1 MDSWALLF
9 NRFLRFAEPTHKHN
23 LLETFIE
30 KTFFKID
37 KSRVIYC
44 ISEYKNVV
52 AKKKKKC
59 GCAPIVL
66 YTLYY
71 SM

>member
-52 AKKKKKC
+52 AQKKKNMWVC
-59 GCAPIVL
+59 CTNCTVYIVL
-66 YTLYY
+66 
-71 SM
+71 